1 MRGVGGGALA
11 SKRRG
16 KKKEKER
23 LQRQLVNAQKYSKK
37 EVKKLSYNQTL
48 SITKNEK
55 ERQRQQEEKERKHQK
70 RKAYIKD
77 LRNRKLHALDA
88 QGFNLEQFTDSYI
101 DKITLKEIE
110 AGFNREAHE
119 KRLAAKFFDFD
130 KIYSLKNDEVI
141 QFAFR
146 DFAGETSLGEI
157 LSDYSSMS
165 NKKLLEKLKYL
176 NSIPPTYSKNQKKK
190 GGGNSSG
197 AAGDYKFLCGQKSAA
212 VANRQDTNTE
222 NTRLRRHPKRKAH
235 GAQTYNGYQFLK
247 SNGHH
252 TYTNEITPRNL
263 LIVTCAIMANV
274 TERDRVN
281 FYNRVY
287 NDLVARHMPDLLP
300 LLPYPQ

>member
-1 MRGVGGGALA
+1 MAN
-11 SKRRG
+11 KRIQ
-16 KKKEKER
+16 KKRETEHRKKLLQKHIVDTYGYNENRLKNKSLKSLSSIAEKEQQKQEK
-23 LQRQLVNAQKYSKK
+23 QRK
-37 EVKKLSYNQTL
+37 E
-48 SITKNEK
+48 
-55 ERQRQQEEKERKHQK
+55 
-70 RKAYIKD
+70 
-77 LRNRKLHALDA
+77 NRKKYRKELKNRKISL
-88 QGFNLEQFTDSYI
+88 LEKLGYNKFDFSNAEI
-101 DKITLKEIE
+101 DKIKIKYL
-110 AGFNREAHE
+110 E
-119 KRLAAKFFDFD
+119 KAVKDNNKDYQYYSRVASFDFD
-130 KIYSLKNDEVI
+130 KIYTLKNGEVV

-146 DFAGETSLGEI
+146 DFAGETSLESIISEYDG
-157 LSDYSSMS
+157 LSP
-165 NKKLLEKLKYL
+165 KRLLDRIHEL
-176 NSIPPTYSKNQKKK
+176 NSKRPTYSKGAKKK

-212 VANRQDTNTE
+212 VANRQDTNAE
-222 NTRLRRHPKRKAH
+222 NTRLRRHPKRKSH

-274 TERDRVN
+274 TEWDRVN